1 MKILYVERL
10 TMKHKIFVT
19 ICVIFLICSC
29 NYFQQNS
36 IHCDAMDD
44 LIKLEQCAQNG
55 NASSQYNLGARYLNG
70 LEAPKDLN
78 KAFYWTEKAAK
89 QGYPAAESNLGWL
102 YSIGAG
108 TEKDNA
114 KAFEWTER
122 AAKKGNILA
131 YVNLG
136 YFYSYGIGVPVDW
149 EKSTQYYQLAATHN
163 IPIAY
168 QNLGMA
174 YFYGKGVE
182 QNTGKAIEL
191 TNKAIEDGSKEA
203 LYNLSRMYLSI
214 NKEDEAAAML
224 RQAAN
229 IGIPKAQAELASLLS
244 KAAKTNAEKIEAKQW
259 LEKALIQEDPYAY
272 AVAGLLYSQKNQ
284 VFPYDEAKAFEYLMK
299 ASDMGEETSKHMIGA
314 WYWTGKYVSKDEK
327 NALKWIEDAAN
338 HGDIK
343 AVERLVR
350 IYEKGS
356 KEIPKNEIKAKYWQN
371 KLGIK

>member
-1 MKILYVERL
+1 
-10 TMKHKIFVT
+10 
-19 ICVIFLICSC
+19 
-29 NYFQQNS
+29 
-36 IHCDAMDD
+36 
-44 LIKLEQCAQNG
+44 
-55 NASSQYNLGARYLNG
+55 
-70 LEAPKDLN
+70 
-78 KAFYWTEKAAK
+78 
-89 QGYPAAESNLGWL
+89 
-102 YSIGAG
+102 
-108 TEKDNA
+108 
-114 KAFEWTER
+114 
-122 AAKKGNILA
+122 
-131 YVNLG
+131 
-136 YFYSYGIGVPVDW
+136 
-149 EKSTQYYQLAATHN
+149 
-163 IPIAY
+163 
-168 QNLGMA
+168 MA

-191 TNKAIEDGSKEA
+191 TNKAIEGGSKEA

-244 KAAKTNAEKIEAKQW
+244 KVAKTNAEKIEAKQW

-299 ASDMGEETSKHMIGA
+299 ASDMGEETLKHMIGA

-350 IYEKGS
+350 IYEKAVR
-356 KEIPKNEIKAKYWQN
+356 KFPKTKLKHDIGRTNLALN
-371 KLGIK
+371 KFRAAPDN